1 MDSFDLNLLA
11 ARVERAQSLS
21 SDGLLVLSLS
31 TWQPDN
37 DSQRAVIPR
46 LKRLDF
52 ASAFPHLFDETISLH
67 PDYCASLAAYAVWCD
82 PSKPASIRCAALNF
96 AFTTLDSLCSRD
108 PSAARLSTLARI
120 AWDWGKR
127 EVCVKALASIINPA
141 RTGKLK
147 IAEPFLPASQRF
159 DSIGLRGEPEI
170 WFIASAAELYVHA
183 WSFSSYFAATPLTDW
198 LCNQP
203 YATPAMERRRLLIAA
218 RAGRRVAV
226 PKTLEIESN
235 GNLNASVWRGKKV
248 PGVARV

>member
-1 MDSFDLNLLA
+1 MDSCEINLLA

-31 TWQPDN
+31 AWEPDN
-37 DSQRAVIPR
+37 DAQRAVIPK

-82 PSKPASIRCAALNF
+82 LSKPTSIRCGALNF
-96 AFTTLDSLCSRD
+96 AFTTLHSLCSHD

-141 RTGKLK
+141 MTGKLK
-147 IAEPFLPASQRF
+147 IAEPFCLHRSALIVLVCLENLKS
-159 DSIGLRGEPEI
+159 GLLLRPRNYL
-170 WFIASAAELYVHA
+170 SA
-183 WSFSSYFAATPLTDW
+183 
-198 LCNQP
+198 
-203 YATPAMERRRLLIAA
+203 
-218 RAGRRVAV
+218 
-226 PKTLEIESN
+226 
-235 GNLNASVWRGKKV
+235 
-248 PGVARV
+248 PGVSHLTSPRRHD